1 MERST
6 ETKATS
12 DGARLNRVQM
22 ARALREGAGAE
33 DGRGAEQRMVSV
45 ERNWSMDGGLRRA
58 GASVTLGILLASTL
72 TGGRITALR
81 ADFLRHA
88 AAGASQGGSIPG
100 SPGPSVGSDGQ
111 GHSPIQDTNQEQQ
124 KTMFSKLTG
133 VTAAIAVGA
142 SVTVAGAQNAAV
154 QWKVEDG
161 GNGHWYQRIVIPGGI
176 TWTAA
181 RVQATV
187 RGGHLATISTAGE
200 NTFVLQSSEVGSW
213 ATRYGPWL
221 GGFQT
226 SQAVEPGGGW
236 TWVTEEPWTFTN
248 WDGLEPNNGC
258 STNPN
263 ENALQFINFGT
274 GWNDIPDDGRCDTEG
289 PVVHFM
295 VEWDADCNN
304 DGIVDYGQCRVGTL
318 PDYNGNN
325 IPDCCEQGI
334 TCNGTSGLLAGTGN
348 WDNSS
353 CIAIPTDLGSVRD
366 VAGGGYQSL
375 TIMTDGSVRAWGPNI
390 AGEATVPPGLSNVIS
405 IAAGL
410 DHSVALKSDGTLEC
424 WGSNV
429 DGACDIPA
437 ALADVRKVQ
446 AGWHNTVALRTDG
459 TVLAWGRGWYGMSA
473 VPVGLSNVRDISTR
487 WCHSTALIADGT
499 VVGWGSNFFGES
511 QTPVGLPAIA
521 GIAAGAY
528 HNVVLTASGQVL
540 AWGAGM
546 PGSSGGENF
555 GQSTVPTDLVDVVEV
570 AAGYDFSVALQ
581 RNGTIRKWGLWAST
595 CEPTA
600 PLVGVLRIACGY
612 NHLLAV
618 VTPNPCIGDILVDR
632 IINGADLG
640 ALLSYWGPTTSSPVS
655 KSCDLNQ
662 DGTVDGSDLGVLLA
676 YWGPC
681 SN

>member
-1 MERST
+1 
-6 ETKATS
+6 
-12 DGARLNRVQM
+12 
-22 ARALREGAGAE
+22 
-33 DGRGAEQRMVSV
+33 
-45 ERNWSMDGGLRRA
+45 
-58 GASVTLGILLASTL
+58 
-72 TGGRITALR
+72 
-81 ADFLRHA
+81 
-88 AAGASQGGSIPG
+88 
-100 SPGPSVGSDGQ
+100 
-111 GHSPIQDTNQEQQ
+111 
-124 KTMFSKLTG
+124 MFSKIAG

-154 QWKVEDG
+154 QWKVSEG
-161 GNGHWYQRIVIPGGI
+161 GNGHWYQYVFERV
-176 TWTAA
+176 TWPDANSRAA
-181 RVQATV
+181 AASGYLVTLTSQ
-187 RGGHLATISTAGE
+187 GE
-200 NTFVLQSSEVGSW
+200 NAFVNSIVP
-213 ATRYGPWL
+213 TRYL
-221 GGFQT
+221 AGGFQQ
-226 SQAVEPGGGW
+226 SSACEPACDWQWSNGEAW
-236 TWVTEEPWTFTN
+236 SYSN
-248 WDGLEPNNGC
+248 WNPGEPNNAGNEDYLLV
-258 STNPN
+258 NPG
-263 ENALQFINFGT
+263 FP
-274 GWNDIPDDGRCDTEG
+274 GWNDITAEQIQF
-289 PVVHFM
+289 VI
-295 VEWDADCNN
+295 EWSADCNS
-304 DGIVDYGQCRVGTL
+304 DGIVDYGQCRDGSL
-318 PDYNGNN
+318 ADSNANN
-325 IPDCCEQGI
+325 VPDCCEQGI
-334 TCNGTSGLLAGTGN
+334 PCDGTSGLLAGTGI

-353 CIAIPTDLGSVRD
+353 CIAIPTDLASVRD

-375 TIMTDGSVRAWGPNI
+375 AIMTDGSVRAWGPNI
-390 AGEATVPPGLSNVIS
+390 AGEATIPPGLINVIS

-429 DGACDIPA
+429 DGACDVPA

-473 VPVGLSNVRDISTR
+473 VPIGLSGVRDISTR

-511 QTPVGLPAIA
+511 QIPVGLPAIV

-528 HNVVLTASGQVL
+528 HNVVLTVSGQVL

-600 PLVGVLRIACGY
+600 PLVGVLRISCGY

-618 VTPNPCIGDILVDR
+618 VTPDPCIGDILVDR

-640 ALLSYWGPTTSSPVS
+640 ALLSYWGPATSSPVS
-655 KSCDLNQ
+655 RSCDLNQ
-662 DGTVDGSDLGVLLA
+662 DGIVDGSDLGVLLA